1 MTPGPE
7 TNDGLFLVAK
17 AVARVPLFL
26 YWFLS
31 YNCKATGWGPD
42 DISTQSDLH
51 YRRGT
56 LSLRN
61 PKYFLILLSIPALW
75 SGRRDYSNIEI
86 LEIILW
92 NKGQWL
98 TKYAEEIQEEW
109 SPSHL
114 IISFYHLSLG
124 SQLFSNWFVF
134 AFYIMMEILIIISF
148 CHHYLFIFCF
158 GDVHF

>member
-17 AVARVPLFL
+17 AVARVPLSL

-42 DISTQSDLH
+42 DTCTQSALH
-51 YRRGT
+51 CRRGT

-61 PKYFLILLSIPALW
+61 PKSFLILGSIPALW
-75 SGRRDYSNIEI
+75 SGRRDYSYIEI
-86 LEIILW
+86 PEIILW

-98 TKYAEEIQEEW
+98 TRYTEETQEEW
-109 SPSHL
+109 FPSHL
-114 IISFYHLSLG
+114 VISFYHLSPG

-134 AFYIMMEILIIISF
+134 AFYIMMEILILLSF
-148 CHHYLFIFCF
+148 CHQYLSIFCF
-158 GDVHF
+158 VGVHF